1 LKLVVLTTEHR
12 VSPPAVIAVA
22 IFGGIIG
29 DSIRYSI
36 ACRHSQPTIRN
47 VRHRG
52 GLEQLVWPAWVR
64 KSLHFKQARSIV
76 SGVG

>member
-22 IFGGIIG
+22 IFDGIIG

-36 ACRHSQPTIRN
+36 ACRHS
-47 VRHRG
+47 
-52 GLEQLVWPAWVR
+52 
-64 KSLHFKQARSIV
+64 
-76 SGVG
+76 